1 MHTGPR
7 FLYLLLPLPRKS
19 QSSMRWLRESRQL
32 LRCGG
37 TLAVPSS
44 ATARRRWPKRL
55 WGDNS
60 LVVAHLR
67 VNEAISLRGT
77 ASASTSSSEQEVL
90 HRRAWAFLVPV
101 HALLLRRLADNTLLL
116 GTIKQQEVTYCVRVQ
131 AFARKAKG
139 KPVSQE
145 ADAVL
150 QGVGGALG
158 YVTLLDAVY
167 DTLAL
172 LIELRGSG
180 LPRESAHGEG
190 EDGGGQR

>member
-1 MHTGPR
+1 M
-7 FLYLLLPLPRKS
+7 
-19 QSSMRWLRESRQL
+19 
-32 LRCGG
+32 
-37 TLAVPSS
+37 
-44 ATARRRWPKRL
+44 
-55 WGDNS
+55 
-60 LVVAHLR
+60 
-67 VNEAISLRGT
+67 
-77 ASASTSSSEQEVL
+77 
-90 HRRAWAFLVPV
+90 